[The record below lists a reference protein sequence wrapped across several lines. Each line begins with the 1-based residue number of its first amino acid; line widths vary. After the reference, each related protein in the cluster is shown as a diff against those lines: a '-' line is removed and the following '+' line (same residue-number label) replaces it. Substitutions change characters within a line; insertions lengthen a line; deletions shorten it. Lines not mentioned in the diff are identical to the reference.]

1 MSTIRLS
8 CDESAIK
15 LSIILSLR
23 MKPNQ
28 PYAAIT
34 QVFIVN
40 CRRNNNIAKC
50 TNSIICD
57 FTHKPFFCLSPRSVL
72 CYAFERGSADCRSAK
87 TIFHIANICTAF
99 HLYACACVAS
109 SPSSVQKR
117 ASTVNIGMV
126 FLQCDCE
133 YVVEGL
139 LSGRTRGHIYHTCKV
154 TLQCGFEYDVA
165 SSTDTG
171 MLSHSMCISTCDQ
184 YYLGTHT

>member
-1 MSTIRLS
+1 MRQNFPNQDGTVFAYLEITQNMSTIRLS

-99 HLYACACVAS
+99 HLDNNRS
-109 SPSSVQKR
+109 R
-117 ASTVNIGMV
+117 N
-126 FLQCDCE
+126 
-133 YVVEGL
+133 
-139 LSGRTRGHIYHTCKV
+139 R
-154 TLQCGFEYDVA
+154 
-165 SSTDTG
+165 
-171 MLSHSMCISTCDQ
+171 
-184 YYLGTHT
+184 